1 MTLIYS
7 ILRRLI
13 AIFFP
18 VRKKFMRMLLLII
31 LSLLIFP
38 LNAHAGRHHKHSSS
52 SVSQNVMDQLAHE
65 LYSKSFDGAYCN
77 DHPSVALGLWT
88 ISSEKSPLDEA
99 ATKRIYE
106 ELLSSLLK
114 TRPKCINIIDSAA
127 IGLIADHLNKS
138 GALEESGGNIL
149 AALTSVHQN
158 VDMLIFPEL
167 YSQAGN
173 VIISLRIV
181 EQKSAKTLYS
191 TKPIA
196 LPSAYTSE
204 AKLDEAL
211 SLDKAIKLAAD
222 RLLQGAP
229 ELSEIQTDG
238 IFYEGTG
245 AQPEA
250 GRFISDRLIAALT
263 SQTSNSI
270 SGKALKVRG
279 ISIEPKNQDMVSA
292 KELDS
297 DAVARTNN
305 IYTLTGRYWVRD
317 KIIELQTSLKR
328 PDGGLIS
335 WSGPV
340 KVADLKGMDIHPQ
353 NKASLDN
360 PLPKSALAF
369 QITTPQGLSPTYRV
383 GDELQLMIRSNK
395 TAWVYCFYVD
405 SKGEVEAIFPPPD
418 RLADGRT
425 AQISPNHLVKIPDP
439 QKDRYHFRFSSGT
452 TGEELVSCFAADRE
466 IKSDLPAKLFPEQ
479 TATIPF
485 VTLQNVRE
493 LFKNI
498 PHAHVTEGLVTV
510 TVTP

>member
-1 MTLIYS
+1 MGLTNFIMSIYIS
-7 ILRRLI
+7 ALS
-13 AIFFP
+13 
-18 VRKKFMRMLLLII
+18 KKYLCLTRVIVLFMSGLII
-31 LSLLIFP
+31 FP
-38 LNAHAGRHHKHSSS
+38 ASAYAARHNKNTFGSARQSM
-52 SVSQNVMDQLAHE
+52 MDMLAHE
-65 LYSKSFDGAYCN
+65 LYSKSFDNAYCN
-77 DHPSVALGLWT
+77 EHPSVSLGLWA
-88 ISSEKSPLDEA
+88 ISSEKSPVDES

-127 IGLIADHLNKS
+127 IGLISEHLNKS

-149 AALTSVHQN
+149 AALTSMHQN

-167 YSQAGN
+167 YTQAGN
-173 VIISLRIV
+173 VMMALRIV

-211 SLDKAIKLAAD
+211 SLDRAIKLAAD

-229 ELSEIQTDG
+229 DLSEIQTDG
-238 IFYEGTG
+238 VFYEGTG
-245 AQPEA
+245 AQPEV

-279 ISIEPKNQDMVSA
+279 ILIEPKSQDSVTA

-305 IYTLTGRYWVRD
+305 LYTLTGRYWVRD

-340 KVADLKGMDIHPQ
+340 KIADLKGMDIHPQ
-353 NKASLDN
+353 NVASLDN

-369 QITTPQGLSPTYRV
+369 QVTTPQGLSPTYKV
-383 GDELQLMIRSNK
+383 GDELQLMIRANK

-405 SKGEVEAIFPPPD
+405 SKGEVESIFPPPE

-425 AQISPNHLVKIPDP
+425 AQVPPNHLVKIPDP
-439 QKDRYHFRFSSGT
+439 SKDKYHFRFSSGT

-466 IKSDLPAKLFPEQ
+466 IKSELPSKLFPEQ

-485 VTLQNVRE
+485 LTLQKVRE

-498 PHAHVTEGLVTV
+498 SHAHITEGLVTV
-510 TVTP
+510 TLTP